1 MNENN
6 HITFIREVKELPN
19 EQSPRNQGA
28 AFVTRKALVLSL
40 IATMLLST
48 LFGAGLALLINRKS
62 ERSAYHH
69 LSNHSLE
76 NSTGS
81 ELTIEEIVRK
91 NGNAAVEI
99 NTTVKRGNPYD
110 SGALKEGAGS
120 GVLIRKDG
128 YVLTNHHVIE
138 GASTITV
145 TLHDGTE
152 HPAQIVGYDE
162 QNDVAVLKIDGDN
175 FAAATIGKSKG
186 LAVGDLAVVIGNPLG
201 KLGGTVTAGIISALD
216 RKIQL
221 EGRTLTLLQTDAA
234 INAGN
239 SGGGLFNAKGELVG
253 IVVAKGSGTGIE
265 GLGFVIPIDTAAPI
279 ADDIIA
285 NGTITGR
292 PAAGISIH
300 DLSEEQAKADKKTA
314 GVYIAEVRGSNAKKA
329 GFKKGDRIK
338 EFEGEKITTSGG
350 LIELIQKHEIGDEV
364 SFKVERNGKD
374 VTIKVKLQS
383 STEIK

>member
-1 MNENN
+1 MNDHD
-6 HITFIREVKELPN
+6 HITFVRELEDIPQERVAR
-19 EQSPRNQGA
+19 EQNA
-28 AFVTRKALVLSL
+28 AFVTKKVLVLSL

-48 LFGAGLALLINRKS
+48 VFGAGLAILLSGKA
-62 ERSAYHH
+62 ERNAYRH

-76 NSTGS
+76 QSTGS
-81 ELTIEEIVRK
+81 EMTIEEIVQK

-99 NTTVKRGNPYD
+99 NTTVKSRNPYS
-110 SGALKEGAGS
+110 SGALEEGAGS

-138 GASTITV
+138 GAATITV

-162 QNDVAVLKIDGDN
+162 KNDVAVLKIEGSD
-175 FAAATIGKSKG
+175 FTAATIGKSKG

-285 NGTITGR
+285 SGTITGR

-338 EFEGEKITTSGG
+338 EFEGEKVTTSGG